1 MLIKEAFE
9 HMVEELVPAYGYAE
23 ARSVTRIVFEDAFRV
38 YHFDQEKALSEEYL
52 KLFNSFLPRLLKNE
66 PVQYVL
72 GQADFYGRKFKVNA
86 SVLIP
91 RQETEELVHWA
102 DEQMGKKT
110 YRVLDIGTGSGC
122 IAITL
127 KKLNPNLEVYALDTS
142 ADALTVARE
151 NAELLEADINFLEIN
166 ILDKNQWH
174 TLPKF
179 DCIISNPP
187 YISRAET
194 SILEANVVNYEPHL
208 ALFVEGKD
216 DVLFYRVITL
226 FAQQYLNTGG
236 WLFFEVNTFNAKLVQ
251 ELVKEM
257 NFNAVELREDINGNY
272 RMVKGEWS

>member
-9 HMVEELVPAYGYAE
+9 HMVEELMPSYGYAE
-23 ARSVTRIVFEDAFRV
+23 ARSITRIVFEDAFRI
-38 YHFDQEKALSEEYL
+38 YHFDQEKALPEEYL
-52 KLFNSFLPRLLKNE
+52 KLYENFLPRLLKNE

-102 DEQMGKKT
+102 DEQMEKKT

-127 KKLNPNLEVYALDTS
+127 KKLNPDLEVYALDTS
-142 ADALTVARE
+142 TDALTVARE
-151 NAELLEADINFLEIN
+151 NAELLEADVNFLEIN

-174 TLPKF
+174 KLTKF

-194 SILEANVVNYEPHL
+194 SILAANVVSYEPHL

-257 NFNAVELREDINGNY
+257 NFKAVELREDINGNY
-272 RMVKGEWS
+272 RMIKGEWS